1 MEAKKTKDIIGAMG
15 ENPCGDSPF
24 PILFVY
30 VFLEALEE
38 V

>member
-1 MEAKKTKDIIGAMG
+1 MEAKKIEDIIGAMG

-24 PILFVY
+24 PILLVY
-30 VFLEALEE
+30 VFLEELEE